1 MVRRV
6 CSGRAVKK
14 LAWRVRDPEN
24 KEAKNI
30 PDLGHLSS
38 SLSHGNRQEVSSPSE
53 SCSIGLFNTR
63 PRTTR
68 DPMGWLFSELPSL

>member
-14 LAWRVRDPEN
+14 LAWEVRDPEN

-30 PDLGHLSS
+30 PDLGHLS
-38 SLSHGNRQEVSSPSE
+38 
-53 SCSIGLFNTR
+53 
-63 PRTTR
+63 
-68 DPMGWLFSELPSL
+68 